1 MMPMPR
7 SLRVLELTEAF
18 TGGVFTSLTRLASG
32 LAARGHEVHLAY
44 SRRGETHQDIA
55 AYLHPAVRTHELSLV
70 RSIDPRADL
79 KGFLAVRRLIRELEP
94 DVLHFHSSK
103 AGVLGRIAAFTTGDA
118 ARVFYSPRGLAFLQ
132 EDASPRA
139 RALFRRI
146 EWACARLG
154 GTVVAC
160 SASEEALVREHLR
173 PRGLALIENAVDIE
187 SVAPRVDRDDGLV
200 RIGIVGRI
208 TYARN
213 PPLFAELARRH
224 ASSTTRFLW
233 VGGGEERDAR
243 MLRDAGVEVSG
254 WQSRPDALAMMSRLD
269 IYLHPS
275 RWEGMPV
282 ALIEAQIAGLP
293 AVATDVVGNR
303 DVIREGETG
312 FLRRDAS
319 GLSEALGRLIA
330 DPALRLRLGARAR
343 ELATKRFALDR
354 MIDEYERLYATAAMR
369 AVGGASAR

>member
-1 MMPMPR
+1 MR
-7 SLRVLELTEAF
+7 ILELTEAF

-44 SRRGETHQDIA
+44 SRRGETHQEIES
-55 AYLHPAVRTHELSLV
+55 YLHPAVRLHELSLT

-79 KGFLAVRRLIRELEP
+79 AGFLAIRRLISGLAP
-94 DVLHFHSSK
+94 DVVHFHASK
-103 AGVLGRIAAFTTGDA
+103 AGALGRAAAVTTGDA
-118 ARVFYSPRGLAFLQ
+118 SRMFYSPRGLAFLQ
-132 EDASPRA
+132 EDYSSRA

-160 SASEEALVREHLR
+160 SASEEALVREHVR
-173 PRGLALIENAVDIE
+173 PRRVAMIENAVDVR
-187 SVAPRVDRDDGLV
+187 SVLPRAPRDDGLV
-200 RIGIVGRI
+200 RVGIAGRI

-213 PPLFAELARRH
+213 PPLFAALARRH
-224 ASSTTRFLW
+224 ANDRTRFVW
-233 VGGGEERDAR
+233 VGGGEEQDAQR
-243 MLRDAGVEVSG
+243 LRDEGVEVTG
-254 WQSRPDALAMMSRLD
+254 WQARPAALAMMSKLD
-269 IYLHPS
+269 VYLHPS

-303 DVIREGETG
+303 DVICEGETG
-312 FLRRDAS
+312 FVRADVQ

-330 DPALRLRLGARAR
+330 DRDLRLHMGTRAR
-343 ELATKRFALDR
+343 ELALRRFDLER
-354 MIDEYERLYATAAMR
+354 MIDDYERLYAAARPRRTTAPP
-369 AVGGASAR
+369 AR